1 MGLLIALCVCVSF
14 YKWGLKPRPCAF
26 SALTQPLRGT
36 PAQSPFFW
44 LFIRPMG
51 FVLTLLYIWLVM
63 YDCTLKHFPFVPP
76 SILTSPFSEFESP
89 LWFFLFLCHRWLHGM
104 SQFMAACAFLCPS
117 SVSVTVNDQVLLQ
130 LLLLIKLLVTWMSTP
145 VSKKCR
151 NDRAPLSPF
160 CWCHSGQ
167 TASLGALLSSYP
179 RCPTFPAPDS
189 TIQPTPFSALQINGL
204 AVLPKV
210 VPCFSVLLFCF
221 YR

>member
-1 MGLLIALCVCVSF
+1 MQFLIVGLLIALCVCVSF

-63 YDCTLKHFPFVPP
+63 YECTLKHFPFVPP

-130 LLLLIKLLVTWMSTP
+130 LLLLIKLLWLEWVHLFPRSVAMIERHCLPSADAT
-145 VSKKCR
+145 R
-151 NDRAPLSPF
+151 DRLPLLEPF
-160 CWCHSGQ
+160 CPHIQDVLHSLLQ
-167 TASLGALLSSYP
+167 IAQFSPRLFLLS
-179 RCPTFPAPDS
+179 
-189 TIQPTPFSALQINGL
+189 
-204 AVLPKV
+204 K
-210 VPCFSVLLFCF
+210 
-221 YR
+221 